1 MKKPRGNFLKEF
13 KQDTKEVLTM
23 LKNNTNSII
32 IRWLLYIILFLS
44 IPILFIIDFVRW
56 CFNI

>member
-1 MKKPRGNFLKEF
+1 MKKPRGNMIKEF
-13 KQDTKEVLTM
+13 KQDTKEVLLM

-32 IRWLLYIILFLS
+32 IRWLLYIILFIS

>member
-13 KQDTKEVLTM
+13 KKDTKEVLTM

-32 IRWLLYIILFLS
+32 IRWLLYIILFIA
-44 IPILFIIDFVRW
+44 IPISFYY
-56 CFNI
+56 

>member
-32 IRWLLYIILFLS
+32 IRWLLYIILFIL

>member
-1 MKKPRGNFLKEF
+1 MKKPRGNMLKEF
-13 KQDTKEVLTM
+13 KQNTKEVLIM

-32 IRWLLYIILFLS
+32 IRWLFYIILFIL
-44 IPILFIIDFVRW
+44 IPLLFIIDFIRW

>member
-1 MKKPRGNFLKEF
+1 MKKPRGNMIKEF
-13 KQDTKEVLTM
+13 KKDTKEVLTM

-32 IRWLLYIILFLS
+32 IRWLLYIILFIL